1 MPVLLYHYP
10 LSLRLAVMELL
21 LIKLYRLYMYIYTI
35 VNPTIFL
42 GVIYFIN
49 TSGYIFNISTD
60 NGPFIDEL
68 LHEFPT

>member
-10 LSLRLAVMELL
+10 LSLRLGVMELL
-21 LIKLYRLYMYIYTI
+21 LIKLYRLYMYIYT
-35 VNPTIFL
+35 NPTIFL